1 MTKLLFGVL
10 PFIFLLS
17 ISLGSCKNQAPEA
30 SPWPEVN
37 QEAKPWARWWWL
49 GSEVDKQNIVS
60 LLEKYSEAGFGGLE
74 ITPIYGVKGHEEFCL
89 DFLSPEWM
97 DMLEL
102 SIEEAGRLG
111 MGMDM
116 NLGTGWPFGGPQI
129 TPALAAGKLILQN
142 YQLSAGQKLDVKIQP
157 DEAGDRREGVTLE
170 ALMAYSEDGKVLNL
184 TRHVNENL
192 LLLWVPDKGTWELV
206 AAFSGKT
213 GQMVKRA
220 APGGEGY
227 TMDHFS
233 EKALKVYLERFDH
246 AFEGRETVRA
256 FFNDSYEVYQAS
268 WTPGLF
274 EEFQSRRGYDL
285 RDHLLVFSG
294 KANPELAAQVKSD
307 YRQTLAELLLEN
319 FTRPMSSWSNQKG
332 SLTRNQA
339 HGSPGNLIDLYAA
352 VDIPECEIFGHRN
365 YEIPGARINK
375 DDSRNVEPNPMM
387 LKLATSAAHV
397 SNKKLISNETFTW
410 LGEHFKVA
418 LSQCKPEVEDAFL
431 AGINHVFYHG
441 IPYSPASEPWP
452 GWLFYAS
459 VHFGPTNT
467 FWDHLPP
474 VNQYISRCQS
484 ILQSGSADNEVLVYW
499 PVFDIWHEA
508 EGREMQLSVHNIQ
521 EWLVYPELD
530 RLSEQGYSY
539 DFISDALLLGAESSE
554 GEIRTTTGAAA
565 YEVLVIPA
573 CDIMPVVTLKKIL
586 DIAGKGSLVVFES
599 LPKNVPGYHEHEQ
612 RREILNGLLAEL
624 QFEDAGQGIRICK
637 LGAGTVL
644 QSSDL
649 GQALEYAGIDSEH
662 IGDLGLKFTRRKMED
677 GKYYYLVNHS
687 PSSIDAMVPLNA
699 KARSVLI
706 MDPKDGRFGAATM
719 ETEGLQTRV
728 RVQLQPGESIFLRL
742 YDKISSPADKW
753 EYELERLEPVELAG
767 SWHLSFLSG
776 GPTLPKPRKLDTLK
790 LWTELSDPGL
800 LDFSGIAEYTLIFN
814 KPGITAD
821 RFLLDPGQVHESA
834 RILLN
839 GKAIGYAWSFPMEID
854 LGSALKEGENT
865 LGIEVANLMAN
876 RIIYMDQQ
884 GIAWR
889 NFKEINF
896 VNIAYEPFDASGWE
910 PEPSGLAGP
919 VCLIPVI
926 LK

>member
-1 MTKLLFGVL
+1 MKLSFSVLLF
-10 PFIFLLS
+10 FFLLS
-17 ISLGSCKNQAPEA
+17 LSLVSCKNQAPEA
-30 SPWPEVN
+30 SPWPKIS

-49 GSEVDKQNIVS
+49 GSEVDKENIVS
-60 LLEKYSEAGFGGLE
+60 QLEKYSDAGFGGLE
-74 ITPIYGVKGHEEFCL
+74 ITPIYGVKGHEKFCL

-129 TPALAAGKLILQN
+129 TPSLAAGKLILQN
-142 YQLSAGQKLDVKIQP
+142 YQLAAGQKLDVKIQP
-157 DEAGDRREGVTLE
+157 EEADDRRKGLTLE
-170 ALMAYSEDGKVLNL
+170 ALMAYSEDGKVLDL
-184 TRHVNENL
+184 TGQVNENS
-192 LLLWVPDKGTWELV
+192 LLLWVPDQGTWDLV

-213 GQMVKRA
+213 GQIVKRS
-220 APGGEGY
+220 APGGEGF

-233 EKALKVYLERFDH
+233 EKALQVYLERFDR
-246 AFEGRETVRA
+246 AFEGKKMVRA
-256 FFNDSYEVYQAS
+256 FFNDSYEVYNAS

-285 RDHLLVFSG
+285 RNHLSVFIG
-294 KANPELAAQVKSD
+294 KTNPDLAAKVKSD

-319 FTRPMSSWSNQKG
+319 FTQPLTSWSNQKG

-459 VHFGPTNT
+459 VHFGPSNT
-467 FWDHLPP
+467 FWDHLTPM
-474 VNQYISRCQS
+474 NQYISRCQS

-499 PVFDIWHEA
+499 PIFDIWDEA
-508 EGREMQLSVHNIQ
+508 EGQEMQLGVHNIQ
-521 EWLVYPELD
+521 EWLVYPEIDHLA
-530 RLSEQGYSY
+530 EQGYSY
-539 DFISDALLLGAESSE
+539 DFISDALLQGAKSSE
-554 GEIRTTTGAAA
+554 GDIKTTPGAPA
-565 YEVLVIPA
+565 YKVLVIPA
-573 CDIMPVVTLKKIL
+573 CEIMPVTTLKKIL
-586 DIAGKGSLVVFES
+586 DIAGEGSLVVFES
-599 LPKNVPGYHEHEQ
+599 LPVDVPGYHEHDQ
-612 RREILNGLLAEL
+612 RRKILKELLGEL
-624 QFEDAGQGIRICK
+624 QFEVAGQGIRKCK
-637 LGAGTVL
+637 LGEGTVL

-649 GQALEYAGIDSEH
+649 SKALEYAGIGREH
-662 IGDLGLKFTRRKMED
+662 ISNLGLKFTRRNMED

-687 PSSIDAMVPLNA
+687 PSSIDTLVPLNA
-699 KARSVLI
+699 AARSVLI
-706 MDPKDGRFGAATM
+706 MDPQDGSFGSATM

-728 RVQLQPGESIFLRL
+728 RVQLQSGESIFLRL
-742 YDKISSPADKW
+742 YDKITSPADPW
-753 EYELERLEPVELAG
+753 EYELERLQPIELAG
-767 SWHLSFLSG
+767 TWHLSFLYG
-776 GPTLPKPRKLDTLK
+776 GPALPKPRKLDTLK
-790 LWTELSDPGL
+790 LWTELSDPGI
-800 LDFSGIAEYTLIFN
+800 LDFSGTAEYTITFN
-814 KPGITAD
+814 KPKITAD
-821 RFLLDPGQVHESA
+821 RFLLDPGEIHESA

-839 GKAIGYAWSFPMEID
+839 GKEIGYAWSFPMEID
-854 LGSALKEGENT
+854 LGSSLKEGENT
-865 LGIEVANLMAN
+865 LSLQVANLMAN
-876 RIIYMDQQ
+876 RIIYMDRQ
-884 GIAWR
+884 GITWR

-896 VNIAYEPFDASGWE
+896 VNISYKPFDASGWE

-919 VCLIPVI
+919 VWLIPVE
-926 LK
+926 LE